1 MHTFDI
7 MKGQK
12 HLESTY
18 AHAIKTQGRP
28 YFVLKS
34 QMNIL
39 RMWSLC
45 GH

>member
-18 AHAIKTQGRP
+18 ARAIKTQGRP
-28 YFVLKS
+28 YYVLKS